1 MGIPGLDNGDTWGG
15 VWGWGEAGREV
26 ARQWSLGEQE
36 STWGSWAC
44 PRGLGKARKMGEGI
58 ESSLYVLRS
67 SGVMKV
73 GVELEGQWRFQSRG
87 ITGCSG

>member
-1 MGIPGLDNGDTWGG
+1 MEFGG
-15 VWGWGEAGREV
+15 TGVHLGQLGMPQRT
-26 ARQWSLGEQE
+26 RQ
-36 STWGSWAC
+36 
-44 PRGLGKARKMGEGI
+44 ARKMGEGI